1 MTKPDLNKT
10 ARDSQHATEELSA
23 VSKLLQRLSVPEDAV
38 RLSADTM
45 SYGIGKAGEGIAML
59 VLLPV
64 LTRAFS
70 PAEFG
75 VWDITMTFFLL
86 TAMTASL
93 GLEPA
98 LAAFYFETREVDRR
112 KLIAST
118 SILFRLVSSIV
129 FGALV
134 FLFAPQISE
143 IIFGIAAHAAYF
155 KITAVAVPLFLAVNI
170 FKQLLRLEFSPWKFN
185 IIGVGYA
192 ALYAGLAVFLVTKME
207 MGVTGVLVGILASAS
222 CFAVVGGVFTARH
235 FSPKCSGRIL
245 KDMLRFSLPLLPSLF
260 AFWLIDFSDRYF
272 LTRMGTLEQVG
283 IYSIGA
289 RISSIVILFSTSFQM
304 AWGPYA
310 LSIQHDDGAREKYSR
325 GLLLFVC
332 AALAGATA
340 ITIFARPMLVVLAQ
354 PKYYAAEKVIG
365 LLVLATVAYGAFLV
379 ANIGLLITKKTTLT
393 SLAIAVGALLNIGL
407 NFMLIPRFG
416 MMGAAVATLAAY
428 FAAFLLMY
436 MFAQKYY
443 PIDYRPARLAG
454 ILLVSVCAMA
464 VSSVVRFDSTIID
477 FAFRT
482 LLLIGFLVL
491 LLRLFI
497 LQKNKA

>member
-1 MTKPDLNKT
+1 M
-10 ARDSQHATEELSA
+10 SA
-23 VSKLLQRLSVPEDAV
+23 VSKLLQRLPIPEDVV
-38 RLSADTM
+38 RLSTDMM
-45 SYGIGKAGEGIAML
+45 SYGIGKVGEGIAML

-75 VWDITMTFFLL
+75 MWDITMTFFLL

-118 SILFRLVSSIV
+118 SIQFRLVSSIV
-129 FGALV
+129 FATLAF
-134 FLFAPQISE
+134 FLAPQISQ
-143 IIFGIAAHAAYF
+143 IIFGTAEHAAYF
-155 KITAVAVPLFLAVNI
+155 KIAAAAVPFFLAVNI
-170 FKQLLRLEFSPWKFN
+170 FKQLLRVDFSPWKFN

-192 ALYAGLAVFLVTKME
+192 ALYAGLAVFFVTKMK
-207 MGVTGVLVGILASAS
+207 MGVAGVLVGILASAA
-222 CFAVVGGVFTARH
+222 CFSVVGGVFAARH
-235 FSPKCSGRIL
+235 FSPRCSGRIL

-260 AFWLIDFSDRYF
+260 ACWLIDFSDRYF

-283 IYSIGA
+283 IYSAGA
-289 RISSIVILFSTSFQM
+289 RISSIIILFSASFQM

-310 LSIQHDDGAREKYSR
+310 LSIQHDDGARERYSR

-340 ITIFARPMLVVLAQ
+340 ITIFARPRLVVLAQ

-393 SLAIAVGALLNIGL
+393 SFAIAVGALLNIGL

-416 MMGAAVATLAAY
+416 MMGAAAATIAAY
-428 FAAFLLMY
+428 FVAFVLIY

-443 PIDYRPARLAG
+443 PVDYKPVRLVG
-454 ILLVSVCAMA
+454 VVLVSVCAMV
-464 VSSVVRFDSTIID
+464 VSSAVRFDSAIID
-477 FAFRT
+477 FTFRT
-482 LLLIGFLVL
+482 LLLIGFLFL

-497 LQKNKA
+497 LRKNKA

>member
-1 MTKPDLNKT
+1 
-10 ARDSQHATEELSA
+10 
-23 VSKLLQRLSVPEDAV
+23 LLQWISIPEDAV
-38 RLSADTM
+38 RVSADVM
-45 SYGIGKAGEGIAML
+45 SYGIGKVGEAVAML

-86 TAMTASL
+86 TAMAASL

-118 SILFRLVSSIV
+118 SIQFRLVSSIV
-129 FGALV
+129 LAAVGF
-134 FLFAPQISE
+134 FFAAQISQM
-143 IIFGIAAHAAYF
+143 IFGTAEHAAYF
-155 KITAVAVPLFLAVNI
+155 KIAAAAVPFFLAVNI

-192 ALYAGLAVFLVTKME
+192 ALYAALAVIFVTKMK
-207 MGVTGVLVGILASAS
+207 MGVAGVLVGILASSA
-222 CFAVVGGVFTARH
+222 CFAVVGGVFTVRH
-235 FSPKCSGRIL
+235 ISPRFSGRIL
-245 KDMLRFSLPLLPSLF
+245 KEMLRFSLPLLPTLF
-260 AFWLIDFSDRYF
+260 ACWLIDFSDRYF

-283 IYSIGA
+283 IYSAGA
-289 RISSIVILFSTSFQM
+289 RISSIIILFSASFQM

-340 ITIFARPMLVVLAQ
+340 ITIFARPILVVLAQ
-354 PKYYAAEKVIG
+354 PKYYAAENVIG
-365 LLVLATVAYGAFLV
+365 LLVLATVAYGAYLV

-393 SLAIAVGALLNIGL
+393 SFAIAVGALLNIGL

-428 FAAFLLMY
+428 FAAFLLLY
-436 MFAQKYY
+436 AFAQKYY
-443 PIDYRPARLAG
+443 PIDYRPVRLAG
-454 ILLVSVCAMA
+454 VVFMSVFTMA

-482 LLLIGFLVL
+482 LLLVGFLFL
-491 LLRLFI
+491 LLRLFV
-497 LQKNKA
+497 LRTNRA